1 VTLDPAFVADPTI
14 EVTNASKWF
23 GQKVAV
29 SGLSCSFGPGVTGLL
44 GPNGAG
50 KTTLF
55 RMISGLTSVSNGSIT
70 VLGKNPRTDVSV
82 FASVALVPDEDA
94 VYDDLTGRQFVRY
107 SADLSSVENREA
119 VDDALNVV
127 QMSATADRTI
137 AGYSKGMRQRIK
149 IAAALVTDP
158 DILILDEPLNGTD
171 PIQRAHL
178 IALFESFG
186 VAGKTVI
193 VSSHVLEE
201 VERVCDNVVALDA
214 GHLIAQGSMTDLAG
228 AEGGIE
234 VEFVQV
240 DDRPDAIDDV
250 VRRLEASGAI
260 VQRSATTLSILG
272 ADDDELFDRA
282 ADAIADAGARVRRL
296 GQRRRTLD
304 DLFEAHALEGAAADA
319 PALDA
324 SGEQS

>member
-107 SADLSSVENREA
+107 SAALSNVMDRDKPE
-119 VDDALNVV
+119 DALNTVE
-127 QMSATADRTI
+127 MADAADRAI
-137 AGYSKGMRQRIK
+137 GGYSKGMRQRIK
-149 IAAALVTDP
+149 VAAAIVTDP
-158 DILILDEPLNGTD
+158 DVLILDEPLNGTD

-178 IALFESFG
+178 IELFEGFG
-186 VAGKTVI
+186 DQGKTVI

-201 VERVCDNVVALDA
+201 VERVSDRVVAIVDGRLAAA
-214 GHLIAQGSMTDLAG
+214 GSVEAIRASMHD
-228 AEGGIE
+228 I
-234 VEFVQV
+234 
-240 DDRPDAIDDV
+240 PYV
-250 VRRLEASGAI
+250 VRISTDAPRQLGAALFSS
-260 VQRSATTLSILG
+260 SAAVSVTGTDDGISVSTNDITTLGKDTPRI
-272 ADDDELFDRA
+272 A
-282 ADAIADAGARVRRL
+282 ADIGARITAFRP
-296 GQRRRTLD
+296 QD
-304 DLFEAHALEGAAADA
+304 QSLESVFRYLVEGR
-319 PALDA
+319 
-324 SGEQS
+324 